1 MATGKILLVLFPF
14 WTPLIPPMGLA
25 GLKGFLQQHR
35 YSVKTID
42 LNVEDSFKEIFRVYF
57 RILDEIVPAD
67 KKGNFHN
74 VGKDVLQNHLM
85 ACSNY
90 TDEQEY
96 VDCVKL
102 LIRGTFFCEAGDEVI
117 AELNRVTTGFYN
129 LLREYFIA
137 LLEREKPAVLG
148 LSVYEGTLPA
158 SLFAAKIAKEAYP
171 DLQIVM
177 GGGIFAEQLAKDSPN
192 WEPFLKKA
200 VPIDNIIIGEGENL
214 FLRLLQG
221 ELPPG
226 QKIYTLKDIDEQTLD
241 LSAAPLPDFSDL
253 HTGSYPYLA
262 AYSSRSCPFQCKF
275 CSETVQWGKYR
286 KKAAGQIA
294 AEMIKLHETYKGQLF
309 LMCDSL
315 LNPVVT
321 GLAEELIKE
330 KASLYWDGYLRA
342 DKETCDIENTMLW
355 RRGGFYRARL
365 GIESGSPNVLDLM
378 GKKITP
384 ERIRQAIAGLAA
396 AGIKTTT
403 YWVVGYPGE
412 TEQNFRE
419 TLDLI
424 TALRNEIY
432 EAWCSPFYYYPS
444 GQVNSAAWQD
454 KCSLLYPP
462 WTKEMLVLQT
472 YVQDGEPSREESY
485 SRMSRFVEH
494 CANLG
499 IPNPF
504 SLHQVYEADE
514 RWKRLQANAVPSIVD
529 FEKKGDLVDD
539 NRNVSKRFLAQST
552 QVSDG
557 DFAF

>member
-1 MATGKILLVLFPF
+1 AL
-14 WTPLIPPMGLA
+14 
-25 GLKGFLQQHR
+25 
-35 YSVKTID
+35 
-42 LNVEDSFKEIFRVYF
+42 
-57 RILDEIVPAD
+57 
-67 KKGNFHN
+67 
-74 VGKDVLQNHLM
+74 
-85 ACSNY
+85 
-90 TDEQEY
+90 
-96 VDCVKL
+96 VKL
-102 LIRGTFFCEAGDEVI
+102 LIRGTFFCKAGDRAI
-117 AELNRVTTGFYN
+117 SELNRVTADFYT

-158 SLFAAKIAKEAYP
+158 SLFAAKIAKETYP

-192 WEPFLKKA
+192 WELFLKKA
-200 VPIDNIIIGEGENL
+200 VHIDKIIIGEGENL

-221 ELPPG
+221 ELPQR

-241 LSAAPLPDFSDL
+241 LADAPLPDFSDL
-253 HTGSYPYLA
+253 QTDSYPYLA
-262 AYSSRSCPFQCKF
+262 SYSSRSCPFQCKF

-286 KKAAGQIA
+286 KKDVGQIA
-294 AEMIKLHETYKGQLF
+294 AEMLKLYEAYKGQLF

-315 LNPVVT
+315 LNPVIT
-321 GLAEELIKE
+321 GLARELIKE
-330 KASLYWDGYLRA
+330 KAALYWDGYLRA

-365 GIESGSPNVLDLM
+365 GIESGSQTVLDLM

-384 ERIRQAIAGLAA
+384 EGIKQAIANLAG

-412 TEQNFRE
+412 TEQAFRE

-424 TALRNEIY
+424 TELRNEIY

-454 KCSLLYPP
+454 KCSLLYPS

-485 SRMSRFVEH
+485 RRMNRFVEH

-499 IPNPF
+499 VQNPF
-504 SLHQVYEADE
+504 SLHEVYEADE
-514 RWKRLQANAVPSIVD
+514 RWKKLQANAVPSLVD
-529 FEKKGDLVDD
+529 FEKKGDYVDD

-552 QVSDG
+552 QAPDG